1 MCGIIT
7 VFETR
12 GEENQLRPEVLKMS
26 KKIRHRGPD
35 SVSYTHLRAHETD

>member
-26 KKIRHRGPD
+26 KKNSSPRSRLVGNI
-35 SVSYTHLRAHETD
+35 LR